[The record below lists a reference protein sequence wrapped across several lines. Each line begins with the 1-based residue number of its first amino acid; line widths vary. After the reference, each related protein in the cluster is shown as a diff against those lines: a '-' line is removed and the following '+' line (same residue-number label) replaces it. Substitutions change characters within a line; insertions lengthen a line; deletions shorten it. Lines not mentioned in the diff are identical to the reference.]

1 VDQHGKTA
9 LLRKVARSDILT
21 FFANISRCLIGI
33 EAGRSSH
40 HWARE
45 VSKFG
50 HDVRLMPLQ
59 YVKPY
64 VKTNKN
70 DALDAEAVSEA
81 VRRPTM
87 RFVPIKTVGQQAIL
101 RVHGAREQLVRTR
114 TAQAGLLG
122 EFGVMVRSG
131 IHCVVQAAE
140 DAANDDDG
148 RLPTLLRPLL
158 RELVEHI
165 KFVGAKIVLLE
176 RQIVTWHQNNEASHR
191 LAAIPGAGPLTASA
205 MGHQR
210 T

>member
-21 FFANISRCLIGI
+21 FFANIPRCLIGI

-45 VSKFG
+45 LSKFG

-59 YVKPY
+59 CVKPY

-70 DALDAEAVSEA
+70 DALDAEAISEA

-101 RVHGAREQLVRTR
+101 SVHGAREQLVRTR

-131 IHCVVQAAE
+131 VHCVVQAAE
-140 DAANDDDG
+140 DAANY
-148 RLPTLLRPLL
+148 RLC
-158 RELVEHI
+158 
-165 KFVGAKIVLLE
+165 
-176 RQIVTWHQNNEASHR
+176 
-191 LAAIPGAGPLTASA
+191 
-205 MGHQR
+205 
-210 T
+210 